1 MHGLLFLIE
10 RQKETKQNKSTTS
23 GPHPVWFQL
32 RCDWWSPGLPRWLA
46 HPEDDHWF
54 EQYLVF
60 CGFFLAPNN
69 PASYQHA
76 KIKRHRR
83 RSLKNKRKWIL
94 AQLGAPRTSA
104 DREMRFLYEA
114 CDDDLYE
121 TSEYY
126 LGCRMKTPQTLLFS
140 VNYPGELR
148 QLGRF
153 HITRPV
159 QGYELIV

>member
-69 PASYQHA
+69 PASYQHT

-94 AQLGAPRTSA
+94 AQLGVSARFGRPRDEIFVRGLRWWSLWN
-104 DREMRFLYEA
+104 EWILP
-114 CDDDLYE
+114 
-121 TSEYY
+121 
-126 LGCRMKTPQTLLFS
+126 RMQDENSSNSPFS
-140 VNYPGELR
+140 
-148 QLGRF
+148 QLIIPASSGN
-153 HITRPV
+153 
-159 QGYELIV
+159 

>member
-94 AQLGAPRTSA
+94 AQLGVPAHFGRLRDEIFVRGLRWWSLWNEWILPRMQDENS
-104 DREMRFLYEA
+104 
-114 CDDDLYE
+114 
-121 TSEYY
+121 SNS
-126 LGCRMKTPQTLLFS
+126 PFS
-140 VNYPGELR
+140 
-148 QLGRF
+148 QLIIPASSGN
-153 HITRPV
+153 
-159 QGYELIV
+159 